1 MRTAGLRVRRV
12 RRYRMARYPAR
23 SPAARARRG
32 GPLGER
38 VLRLAAG
45 PAAALG
51 IGVAGGACEGGV
63 NLVGDAP
70 DATDAT
76 DATGEDVDLC
86 TDYTLTTPVGIA
98 DCYVR
103 YLTEAE
109 GREVIREV
117 VHTETGSPTDPCAHP
132 TLDERLTE
140 DLPFRSDLAPDPSV
154 PVGTIDL
161 LAPEISVEPSP
172 PCPGAAWPTVGFEF
186 MTDEAGDDEGLSG
199 NPAGLTDDE
208 EALLADLRARHEVGI
223 AVLRATDYPYRFVEL
238 MDGRF
243 DDTDRVRAEDLLRAA
258 VRTLLDDL
266 RRDGMI

>member
-1 MRTAGLRVRRV
+1 V
-12 RRYRMARYPAR
+12 ARYPAR
-23 SPAARARRG
+23 SPAARAHRG

-63 NLVGDAP
+63 NLVGDEP

-98 DCYVR
+98 DCHVR

-109 GREVIREV
+109 GRAVIREV

-140 DLPFRSDLAPDPSV
+140 DVPFRSRIAPPSFH
-154 PVGTIDL
+154 VGTIDL

-172 PCPGAAWPTVGFEF
+172 PCPGGSRPTVGFEF
-186 MTDEAGDDEGLSG
+186 MTEEAGDDEDLSG
-199 NPAGLTDDE
+199 NPAGLTNADE
-208 EALLADLRARHEVGI
+208 AGLAELRALHEVGI
-223 AVLRATDYPYRFVEL
+223 AVLRATDYPYRLVEL

-243 DDTDRVRAEDLLRAA
+243 DDTDRPRAEDLLRAA
-258 VRTLLDDL
+258 VRTLLADL

>member
-1 MRTAGLRVRRV
+1 
-12 RRYRMARYPAR
+12 
-23 SPAARARRG
+23 
-32 GPLGER
+32 

-63 NLVGDAP
+63 NLIGDEP

-76 DATGEDVDLC
+76 GGDADLC
-86 TDYTLTTPVGIA
+86 TDFTLTTPVGIA

-109 GREVIREV
+109 GHAVIREV
-117 VHTETGSPTDPCAHP
+117 VHAETGSPTDPCAYP

-140 DLPFRSDLAPDPSV
+140 DVPFWGSAGPADYI
-154 PVGTIDL
+154 GTIDL
-161 LAPEISVEPSP
+161 LAPVISVEPSP
-172 PCPGAAWPTVGFEF
+172 TCSGDVRPAVGLEF
-186 MTDEAGDDEGLSG
+186 MTDEAGDDEDVSRLAAGLS
-199 NPAGLTDDE
+199 NTDE
-208 EALLADLRARHEVGI
+208 GRLADLRARAEVGI
-223 AVLRATDYPYRFVEL
+223 GVLRAIDYPYRLVEL

-243 DDTDRVRAEDLLRAA
+243 DDTDRARAKDLLRTA
-258 VRTLLDDL
+258 VRTWIDDL